1 MSNTSGNTTVD
12 QRIVEMRI
20 DNEKFEA
27 GAKKTIGILE
37 SLDRSLKGL
46 GQENAD
52 GFDKIGNS
60 LDKVTDRFSAM
71 GIVGDQVMRNLTN
84 KAMEFVGQFKNVTTM
99 LTTQQI
105 DAGWNKY
112 ADKTQAIQTIMA
124 ATSGKI
130 EEGFFANQAEQLE
143 WVNEQIEKLNK
154 FTDETSY
161 NFLDMVGN
169 IGKFTAAGRE
179 LEESVTAMEG
189 IANWAAI
196 SGGRPAEASR
206 AMYNLS
212 QALGMGAV
220 TVQDWKSI
228 ENANMAT
235 YEFKQ
240 QVIDTAEKLGT
251 LRKVAE
257 GTWEVVNPTTK
268 NADVEVTVEN
278 FRGAL
283 AQKWFN
289 SDVLLTVLN
298 RYGEFSDKLI
308 ETVNN
313 FEDLE
318 ITVTDYLKMLKA
330 FKNGGL
336 DELRNEFELTNEEIE
351 AILPSLKELSVAEYD
366 LGFRAFQAAQEAKT
380 FTEAIDATK
389 DAVSTKWMTVFEL
402 LFGNYL
408 EAKELWTQMAEVFWD
423 IFASPVDHLI
433 DIIKGAGGFFGEEG
447 FVGEFSDNLGKAA
460 GSTAVLEDRLTAV
473 GKTMKD
479 FHKALEKT
487 LGPNEARK
495 IIDAYGTLD
504 EALFKGGIS
513 AEQFKK
519 ALGELDDTF
528 ENTKTVS
535 LNRALN
541 KAGKT
546 MTDFEKAIEQVGDQ
560 AALDLIENFGGI
572 EEALKRGGISID
584 LFKQALESLGIDS
597 ENVSENIEENA
608 ISAVGS
614 IEEMRELALEVL
626 RGDHGNG
633 DERLA
638 WYESMGLDPELMQ
651 AMVGN
656 IKNIPRAALD
666 DDYLMELMESYYQA
680 QHLSARL
687 GYETFAEY
695 LASCTGAAQDFVYDM
710 NTMAD
715 EADDIYAS
723 LFGEGVL
730 NAAGE
735 YVSAGE
741 LFRKSLSNLLEA
753 LDKFGTAFDKAFM
766 KVFGGADKYDDQV
779 SNLSDGFFTLTA
791 AFYSFSEKVLAF
803 SKSDTFL
810 NFMTA
815 FFSITR
821 LIGKALGIVFKVGKA
836 GLSLVL
842 KLLSPVL
849 RLLTGLFEIISTGL
863 DTMSRTLEDL
873 DIFGLIDALG
883 DSLLNKIS
891 EPIEKI
897 IKVIDK
903 LIEAFK
909 EGFAEGG
916 IESGLR
922 NMYDTF
928 KVLFQNHPV
937 ILAAVRILGKAFL
950 FLKSVI
956 EGLTLAF
963 GGIIGGAVMGV
974 IAVFQK
980 LGEWFG
986 KFVIW
991 AQDSELLKGIW
1002 ESIVS
1007 TFKKIGDV
1015 IKRVYGYAEKGYKEG
1030 GFVGAFQAVI
1040 ESFKRGVIRLV
1051 PYGEQ
1056 IISLFETIGNTL
1068 GNLFKRNKK
1077 DENGELKEAESGI
1090 ELLEKKVADTS
1101 DGLLRLTSEAEEI
1114 MPKVQRA
1121 AEAVDTVVAGAFGT
1135 EEEKESFKDKVS
1147 AFIQTLWD
1155 GILKGLSQI
1164 KISDVIGAL
1173 RLSLIASIATS
1184 ILNAITVFKD
1194 IGRAVKS
1201 IPATFTEIGERFGK
1215 MMQGLAATF
1224 TANAVLKFAGAA
1236 LIIAFALKKLSVI
1249 PKEDLTHAASVLIV
1263 ILGVLAIIAKYISKA
1278 NFWNFKSLTQL
1289 PNMATTL
1296 FGLSNLVI
1304 SLAIAVVAF
1313 TVIQNLGPDKFKEAV
1328 KTIGILLGV
1337 VGGIVILVEA
1347 FMRNTNM
1354 ERIRAMGKLMTGM
1367 GLAFVL
1373 IGIGIR
1379 KLATSI
1385 VMLSLIQNMGIEKFN
1400 NAASVVGILLLL
1412 VAGIVAGLIFASK
1425 NIHEKDLLAM
1435 GHMMLRIA
1443 ASLIIVAIAI
1453 QMLTIPIIA
1462 IAVAA
1467 SKYPDGIQTATSEI
1481 MGILLI
1487 ISLISFLLMLYLNHI
1502 GYSNME
1508 HVGKTM
1514 MMIAASMIIVAAAV
1528 GLITKPL
1535 IRIAELAEE
1544 MHDWHIIKSIG
1555 YIALVI
1561 GELGAILVL
1570 MNRFGGMNGGDGML
1584 KAAGAMALL
1593 AVAMLL
1599 LTPAVVVLSV
1609 ALGAFAV
1616 VLAELPDDIWTKF
1629 AKGLKRVLAFAGTI
1643 FLFGAAL
1650 FALGAGT
1657 VAAGAGMVTI
1667 AGGIFLL
1674 IAALAIL
1681 LLAVPKFVEMLQ
1693 DLKDTSGDDLRR
1705 SLKKVA
1711 GVLMVVT
1718 AGIIVFSLVLSKLLN
1733 YLGPTS
1739 LKSIGSGFVDL
1750 IKGIVS
1756 SLASGVSNGFTKVSE
1771 YLQDPKNRSAILAA
1785 LKTVIVI
1792 AAAYVADLIPT
1803 LVHVIIG
1810 GIVDLL
1816 NAIATEIDSQAPEIV
1831 EALHNIVSAIVK
1843 IVASLIDD
1851 IFGTEIV
1858 TKLTENEELL
1868 NRVTGAAEG
1877 IGIAIAALKLT
1888 KPFVDLTTAITGS
1901 EGVIAAF
1908 SSVFGWLI
1916 LIGALVLGV
1925 RNEIEY
1931 LKEEAEEVND
1941 VKEQRL
1947 YDGKDPS
1954 IEERIEKLKELKNTI
1969 AEVDEEINEMGSEG
1983 KPMEEINAKKIDR
1996 NNYETDLAREEE
2008 TIARLIS
2015 DATGERY
2022 KRVLRRV
2029 RNAENITELEE
2040 YKKYQEILAE
2050 TIQTQ
2055 EELTEVTEKQA
2066 SVSEKQEA
2074 INEKR
2079 RLANARASANN
2090 VEKEAIEETKDAV
2103 NELVAAET
2111 NLEVQTDAV
2120 AESSFNLFDMIKE
2133 SAGSFNLEDIF
2144 STIGLDAGG
2153 AMDSLKG
2160 AFAEQGFNINDFV
2173 KSDGT
2178 GFDTEKIT
2186 SLINVEQLKTDL
2198 KTRLSSASGAI
2209 PEGVKEGITDNVQ
2222 PLIDGAGSMK
2232 DTLVTSFLSVLGI
2245 NSPSR
2250 VFADEAGAIPEGVAL
2265 GMQENHGYVTGGIIN
2280 MLYHMLKTF
2289 DGYHNMFVSSG
2300 ASIVQGMIDGI
2311 QNNLQA
2317 ALIAGENLGTTVMNG
2332 FRSKLDIHS
2341 PSRVFMS
2348 LARYIPEGV
2357 AQGIADNEDV
2367 AVTEIVGFGSEL
2379 IDAITSAMAQAAYV
2393 ASDDFSISPTITP
2406 VVDVSNAK
2414 MAAGSVSSMFN
2425 KSYGSYVDSITA
2437 RAGDVSQT
2445 VDYNLQNKEMVS
2457 EVRALSQRLD
2467 QLGESITNMQIVLD
2481 SGVMVGA
2488 MTPQLDMQ
2496 LGKMAVRKGRGN

>member
-1 MSNTSGNTTVD
+1 MSNTSGSTTVD

-71 GIVGDQVMRNLTN
+71 GIIGDQVMRNLTN

-130 EEGFFANQAEQLE
+130 EDGFFANQAEQLE

-179 LEESVTAMEG
+179 LEESVVAMEG

-212 QALGMGAV
+212 QALGLGAV

-240 QVIDTAEKLGT
+240 QVIDTAEELGT

-257 GTWEVVNPTTK
+257 GTWEVVNPTTN

-298 RYGEFSDKLI
+298 RYGEFSDELLKVTENI
-308 ETVNN
+308 
-313 FEDLE
+313 DL
-318 ITVTDYLKMLKA
+318 TVTDYLKLLKA
-330 FKNGGL
+330 FKSG
-336 DELRNEFELTNEEIE
+336 DAAFTE
-351 AILPSLKELSVAEYD
+351 AIEHFSLTDDEVKELLPDLQRLSAEEYE

-479 FHKALEKT
+479 FRKALEKT

-504 EALFKGGIS
+504 EALLKGGIS

-541 KAGKT
+541 KAGMT

-572 EEALKRGGISID
+572 EEALERGGISID
-584 LFKQALESLGIDS
+584 LFKKALESLGIDS

-656 IKNIPRAALD
+656 LKNIPRAALD

-735 YVSAGE
+735 YYSAGE
-741 LFRKSLSNLLEA
+741 LFRMSLSNLLDA

-766 KVFGGADKYDDQV
+766 KVFGGANKYDDQV
-779 SNLSDGFFTLTA
+779 ANLSNGFFTLTA

-803 SKSDTFL
+803 SESDTFL

-821 LIGKALGIVFKVGKA
+821 LIGKAIGIVFKVGKA
-836 GLSLVL
+836 GLSLAL

-863 DTMSRTLEDL
+863 DTVSRTLEDL
-873 DIFGLIDALG
+873 DIFGLIDAFG

-891 EPIEKI
+891 EPIDKI

-928 KVLFQNHPV
+928 QVLLQNHPV
-937 ILAAVRILGKAFL
+937 ILAAVNILGKAFL
-950 FLKSVI
+950 FLKNVI
-956 EGLTLAF
+956 EGLVLAF

-974 IAVFQK
+974 IAVFKK

-986 KFVIW
+986 KFLIW
-991 AQDSELLKGIW
+991 AQNSELINAIW
-1002 ESIVS
+1002 EKITS
-1007 TFKKIGDV
+1007 TFKKIANV

-1030 GFVGAFQAVI
+1030 GFAGAFQAVVD
-1040 ESFKRGVIRLV
+1040 SFERGVTRLV
-1051 PYGEQ
+1051 PGGEKLIELFDTVKNAIRGLFTKKIVNENGVEELVDQTDGAILRLEESVNKFGSITDVLRDGAVGDGEQ
-1056 IISLFETIGNTL
+1056 QAGFRDRIKQLVSNLWEGFLEALRDIRVGDVINALRLGVIADIVLKVGHGLNIFNQLGENIREIPENLSWTIENISLM
-1068 GNLFKRNKK
+1068 FKSLAIDFKANAVIKF
-1077 DENGELKEAESGI
+1077 AVAAGI
-1090 ELLEKKVADTS
+1090 
-1101 DGLLRLTSEAEEI
+1101 
-1114 MPKVQRA
+1114 
-1121 AEAVDTVVAGAFGT
+1121 VAGAIWILSNIPDAQLEKASSVVISILSVLSLLALALGKTSASIFQTIQYMPALGAALIGFAMLVSSIGT
-1135 EEEKESFKDKVS
+1135 TALTLALIAKFVGINELSTAAATVGTILAIIGAMIVSIILLVKHSKFNMEQMKALSSVFKS
-1147 AFIQTLWD
+1147 I
-1155 GILKGLSQI
+1155 GLSM
-1164 KISDVIGAL
+1164 IGIAL
-1173 RLSLIASIATS
+1173 AVQMMMIP
-1184 ILNAITVFKD
+1184 ILAF
-1194 IGRAVKS
+1194 S
-1201 IPATFTEIGERFGK
+1201 
-1215 MMQGLAATF
+1215 
-1224 TANAVLKFAGAA
+1224 AVLKFARGSAGIKKFWSAVGAVGAIMAAIA
-1236 LIIAFALKKLSVI
+1236 LLVWVIMASVNGYTAEQISQLGNFMIKIAAAMVIIAFGISM
-1249 PKEDLTHAASVLIV
+1249 LTTPILILAAAQK
-1263 ILGVLAIIAKYISKA
+1263 ILGLNIKGIV
-1278 NFWNFKSLTQL
+1278 T
-1289 PNMATTL
+1289 
-1296 FGLSNLVI
+1296 
-1304 SLAIAVVAF
+1304 AIAVLGIIGGLIALLLVVFGGVMANKETANIKAVGSMLLKF
-1313 TVIQNLGPDKFKEAV
+1313 AASMVLIALALAVMTVPIIKIAELCKKMESVQVWKSLGFLLV
-1328 KTIGILLGV
+1328 TIGLLAGILALLSAVVLKGKGGANSLGL
-1337 VGGIVILVEA
+1337 GKGL
-1347 FMRNTNM
+1347 MRIA
-1354 ERIRAMGKLMTGM
+1354 E
-1367 GLAFVL
+1367 
-1373 IGIGIR
+1373 
-1379 KLATSI
+1379 
-1385 VMLSLIQNMGIEKFN
+1385 
-1400 NAASVVGILLLL
+1400 GILLL
-1412 VAGIVAGLIFASK
+1412 A
-1425 NIHEKDLLAM
+1425 
-1435 GHMMLRIA
+1435 IA
-1443 ASLIIVAIAI
+1443 A
-1453 QMLTIPIIA
+1453 
-1462 IAVAA
+1462 
-1467 SKYPDGIQTATSEI
+1467 
-1481 MGILLI
+1481 
-1487 ISLISFLLMLYLNHI
+1487 
-1502 GYSNME
+1502 
-1508 HVGKTM
+1508 
-1514 MMIAASMIIVAAAV
+1514 
-1528 GLITKPL
+1528 
-1535 IRIAELAEE
+1535 
-1544 MHDWHIIKSIG
+1544 
-1555 YIALVI
+1555 LV
-1561 GELGAILVL
+1561 
-1570 MNRFGGMNGGDGML
+1570 
-1584 KAAGAMALL
+1584 
-1593 AVAMLL
+1593 
-1599 LTPAVVVLSV
+1599 LTPAIIVLAAAIAYFTN
-1609 ALGAFAV
+1609 ALGNMTDEQWETF
-1616 VLAELPDDIWTKF
+1616 E
-1629 AKGLKRVLAFAGTI
+1629 KGLERLGKFSKKLA
-1643 FLFGAAL
+1643 LFGAAL
-1650 FALGAGT
+1650 LIVGLAATLTGTGIIAMSLSILLFAAAIAVIILALPKLVEAFQKLEEIDPKKLNFSVGKLMVMIGALTIGLVAFAYVVSRIFHLLGG
-1657 VAAGAGMVTI
+1657 GALSRIGEGFLETISSIARGMRT
-1667 AGGIFLL
+1667 GIKNGFTSVIEYLKDENNKKQ
-1674 IAALAIL
+1674 ILAIL
-1681 LLAVPKFVEMLQ
+1681 E
-1693 DLKDTSGDDLRR
+1693 
-1705 SLKKVA
+1705 SL
-1711 GVLMVVT
+1711 
-1718 AGIIVFSLVLSKLLN
+1718 ILV
-1733 YLGPTS
+1733 G
-1739 LKSIGSGFVDL
+1739 
-1750 IKGIVS
+1750 
-1756 SLASGVSNGFTKVSE
+1756 
-1771 YLQDPKNRSAILAA
+1771 
-1785 LKTVIVI
+1785 
-1792 AAAYVADLIPT
+1792 AAYVAGILPT
-1803 LVHVIIG
+1803 VAHVVIG
-1810 GIVDLL
+1810 GIVGLL
-1816 NAIATEIDSQAPEIV
+1816 NAISAEISAQAPEIV
-1831 EALHNIVSAIVK
+1831 EALHNIVSALVK
-1843 IVASLIDD
+1843 VAASLIDKITGKD
-1851 IFGTEIV
+1851 FL
-1858 TKLTENEELL
+1858 TKLLADEESL
-1868 NRVTGAAEG
+1868 NRVTGAVEG
-1877 IGIAIAALKLT
+1877 LGLAFGALKLVKPFRLLKNFLDNKKGGLLSSITNVSTVSSQVDEAMIALSGSSSGYFTSLLPTLGIVGGAILAIAAAVAYANSNLNQQQDILEERSYGGAAHNLETNAAAIEDTEKRIAQLKQSMDDGATEYSL
-1888 KPFVDLTTAITGS
+1888 VQEHD
-1901 EGVIAAF
+1901 
-1908 SSVFGWLI
+1908 
-1916 LIGALVLGV
+1916 ALVLLLKT
-1925 RNEIEY
+1925 
-1931 LKEEAEEVND
+1931 LKEEREELEKQAD
-1941 VKEQRL
+1941 VTEKVTSAVSEGSSKLGSASAQEEKFANKTKETN
-1947 YDGKDPS
+1947 
-1954 IEERIEKLKELKNTI
+1954 KELKET
-1969 AEVDEEINEMGSEG
+1969 AVEVKETTAAVSESTGSFE
-1983 KPMEEINAKKIDR
+1983 K
-1996 NNYETDLAREEE
+1996 
-2008 TIARLIS
+2008 
-2015 DATGERY
+2015 
-2022 KRVLRRV
+2022 
-2029 RNAENITELEE
+2029 
-2040 YKKYQEILAE
+2040 
-2050 TIQTQ
+2050 
-2055 EELTEVTEKQA
+2055 LTET
-2066 SVSEKQEA
+2066 
-2074 INEKR
+2074 
-2079 RLANARASANN
+2079 
-2090 VEKEAIEETKDAV
+2090 V
-2103 NELVAAET
+2103 NSLGLG
-2111 NLEVQTDAV
+2111 NML
-2120 AESSFNLFDMIKE
+2120 S
-2133 SAGSFNLEDIF
+2133 G
-2144 STIGLDAGG
+2144 IGLDLNSF
-2153 AMDSLKG
+2153 MENLKG
-2160 AFAEQGFNINDFV
+2160 AFGDQGFNINDFL

-2198 KTRLSSASGAI
+2198 KTRLSTASGAI
-2209 PEGVKEGITDNVQ
+2209 PEGVKEGITDNAQQLV
-2222 PLIDGAGSMK
+2222 DGAGSMK
-2232 DTLVTSFLSVLGI
+2232 DTLVTSFLSGLGI
-2245 NSPSR
+2245 NCPSR
-2250 VFADEAGAIPEGVAL
+2250 VLADEAGAIPEGVAL
-2265 GMQENHGYVTGGIIN
+2265 GMQENQSYVTGGIIN

-2311 QNNLQA
+2311 QNNLQV

-2367 AVTEIVGFGSEL
+2367 AITEIVGFGSEL
-2379 IDAITSAMAQAAYV
+2379 IDVITSAMAQAAYV
-2393 ASDDFSISPTITP
+2393 ASDNFSITPTITP

-2467 QLGESITNMQIVLD
+2467 QLGQSITNMQIVLD